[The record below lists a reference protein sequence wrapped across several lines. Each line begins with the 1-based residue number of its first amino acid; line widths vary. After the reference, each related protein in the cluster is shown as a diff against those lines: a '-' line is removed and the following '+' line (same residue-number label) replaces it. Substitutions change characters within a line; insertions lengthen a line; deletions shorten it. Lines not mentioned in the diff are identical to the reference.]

1 MTWHPTTARVMTV
14 ALQQASKALREG
26 VAAEQHWHI
35 VAGALDVACA
45 IERAGCVRG
54 LREHLAS
61 TAQALQAIRA
71 RALQGTAWRSTP
83 LHYCEL
89 DALGAFVDLHGYQ
102 LRQLNRARQAQ
113 MAARMAA

>member
-1 MTWHPTTARVMTV
+1 MTWHPTTARVMTM

-71 RALQGTAWRSTP
+71 RAQQGTAWRPTP

-102 LRQLNRARQAQ
+102 LRQLSRAQPEK
-113 MAARMAA
+113 MAARMVA